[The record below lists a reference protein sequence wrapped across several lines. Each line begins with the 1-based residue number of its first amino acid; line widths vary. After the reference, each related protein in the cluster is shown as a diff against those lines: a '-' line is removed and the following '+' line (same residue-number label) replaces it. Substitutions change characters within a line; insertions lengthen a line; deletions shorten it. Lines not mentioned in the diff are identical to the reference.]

1 MSQLPDSSKTFVP
14 FQFKAIVEMVNDKP
28 NDMDLGKAV
37 RKLINE
43 YNNEINKPPFTEDYI
58 Q

>member
-1 MSQLPDSSKTFVP
+1 MNTQAETYVP
-14 FQFKAIVEMVNDKP
+14 FQFKKIVEMVEKKP

-37 RKLINE
+37 RKLIEDYNE
-43 YNNEINKPPFTEDYI
+43 AVKKPPFTDDYT